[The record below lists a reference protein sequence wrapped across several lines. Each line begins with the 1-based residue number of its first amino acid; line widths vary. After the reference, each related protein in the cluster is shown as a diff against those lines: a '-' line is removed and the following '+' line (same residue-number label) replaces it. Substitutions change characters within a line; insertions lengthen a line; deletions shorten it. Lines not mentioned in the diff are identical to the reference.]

1 MIRYWRLGNPVSAQS
16 LTYAAAMLRKLA
28 KFTFWLG
35 LFGLFLTFAAYSS
48 GSPRADLLL
57 GSLLV
62 VWLSWRVLRRPQ
74 PRFEASRR
82 FRTLRRLGLI
92 GDDEPPEDHPT

>member
-1 MIRYWRLGNPVSAQS
+1 MI
-16 LTYAAAMLRKLA
+16 RKLA
-28 KFTFWLG
+28 QFLLWLG

-57 GSLLV
+57 GSLFMLFIA
-62 VWLSWRVLRRPQ
+62 WRVLRKPRE
-74 PRFEASRR
+74 RFEPSKR

-92 GDDEPPEDHPT
+92 ESASEEDD